1 MAPDAA
7 LRKQVKDVLE
17 HLYDPAYLA
26 AHPLAAWLAP
36 PDGNGQNSR
45 AQRLRAIVKQAI
57 EALRPPPD
65 LARSAPEWR
74 SYLALRSRYVQG
86 MSLGQVEHELGI
98 SLRQLQRE
106 LHKGLD
112 AVTAVLADFH
122 APAEAAPPGAPP
134 QAVELE
140 ALRKELSQWQF
151 MGAAY
156 DVRSLVD
163 DALATLEPLL
173 GGPVAN
179 LYVEL
184 PPDLP
189 AVWVDATLVR
199 QALVYLLR
207 SVLLVGY
214 RVDLTASAG
223 DRHTVLCLASP
234 ALTPDPEAPDWQMSQ
249 LLLEQQGGALR
260 AAVLPGGAGRIEAQL
275 PRAAVPRVLVIDD
288 NQAIHQLIDRYLAA
302 HAYEVL
308 HAHGGAEAQQQ
319 AAHDRPD
326 IILLDVMMPHVDG
339 WQILRTLK
347 ADEATA
353 LIPVIVCS
361 VLKEPELALSLG
373 AYAYLKKPVERL
385 ELLAALAGLRRS
397 ADRAGA
403 DRRAGA

>member
-1 MAPDAA
+1 MAPDPA

-57 EALRPPPD
+57 ETLRPPPD

-74 SYLALRSRYVQG
+74 SYLALRSRYIQG

-112 AVTAVLADFH
+112 AVTAVLAEFQD
-122 APAEAAPPGAPP
+122 PAGGAPPGAPP
-134 QAVELE
+134 QAVEVE
-140 ALRKELSQWQF
+140 ALRKELNQWQF
-151 MGAAY
+151 MRAAY
-156 DVRSLVD
+156 DVRGLLD

-179 LYVEL
+179 LHMDL

-207 SVLLVGY
+207 PVLLAGH
-214 RVDLTASAG
+214 RLDLSASAEEH
-223 DRHTVLCLASP
+223 HTVVRLAGP
-234 ALTPDPEAPDWQMSQ
+234 ALPVNAETPDWQMSQ

-260 AAVLPGGAGRIEAQL
+260 ATALPGGLGRMEALL
-275 PRAAVPRVLVIDD
+275 PRAAAPRVLVIDD

-308 HAHGGAEAQQQ
+308 HAHGGSEAQQQ
-319 AAHDRPD
+319 AAHDQPD
-326 IILLDVMMPHVDG
+326 IILLDVMMPHIDG

-347 ADEATA
+347 ADQATA
-353 LIPVIVCS
+353 AIPVIVCS